1 MRKTFV
7 LAAVALAVALF
18 VTSCA
23 GTPWSVTASS
33 DRTSRSDKGDRP
45 DKDRDKGDR
54 PDRQGPRAPKESV
67 LLGEQDVDFKVDH
80 DTINVRN
87 HEGSFRA
94 LYFSVEENDIELFNL
109 VVDFGNGEKQ
119 MINSRLIFREGSRSR
134 LIDLNGRDR
143 RIKSIQFTYKT
154 VGTWR
159 GGKARVV
166 VYGVK

>member
-1 MRKTFV
+1 MRTNV
-7 LAAVALAVALF
+7 ILAAVALVVALS

-23 GTPWSVTASS
+23 GTPWVITASS
-33 DRTSRSDKGDRP
+33 QRNAQSDRTE
-45 DKDRDKGDR
+45 R
-54 PDRQGPRAPKESV
+54 PDRNANRAPRDSV
-67 LLGEQDVDFKVDH
+67 LLGQQDVDFKVDH

>member
-1 MRKTFV
+1 MKKIFV
-7 LAAVALAVALF
+7 ASTVAFAVALL

-33 DRTSRSDKGDRP
+33 DRTARSDKGERSDRNAQS
-45 DKDRDKGDR
+45 DRG
-54 PDRQGPRAPKESV
+54 GPRGPKDSV

-119 MINSRLIFREGSRSR
+119 MINSRLIFHEGSRSR

-159 GGKARVV
+159 DGKAHVV